1 MHKVAMVIAAGLG
14 ISVIASAEAMSCDA
28 PQAPN
33 LNVDG
38 ASLSVEAYA
47 MLTEQ
52 MARYDDARADYVNC
66 LNAVVLQEVE
76 ATTEDIDRARL
87 QRSQLFVKDPATGRY
102 SDPVAD
108 QYFELTQAF
117 MDGQQARAAD
127 AARAETQK
135 SEAQLA
141 SKMME
146 AQSQ

>member
-1 MHKVAMVIAAGLG
+1 MHKAVMVIAAGLG
-14 ISVIASAEAMSCDA
+14 FSVFASAQAMSCQT
-28 PQAPN
+28 PQPPN

-47 MLTEQ
+47 ALTDQ
-52 MARYDDARADYVNC
+52 MARYDEARAAYVNC
-66 LNAVVLQEVE
+66 LNAVVLQEVD
-76 ATTEDIDRARL
+76 ATPEEIDRARL
-87 QRSQLFVKDPATGRY
+87 QRSKLYVKDPATGRY

-108 QYFELTQAF
+108 QYFKVTQAF
-117 MDGQQARAAD
+117 MAGQEARAAE
-127 AARAETQK
+127 AAQEETRK

>member
-1 MHKVAMVIAAGLG
+1 MQKAAMAIAAILG
-14 ISVIASAEAMSCDA
+14 ISAIASAEAMSCDA

-33 LNVDG
+33 LNIDG
-38 ASLSVEAYA
+38 ASLSVEAYD
-47 MLTEQ
+47 MLTQQ
-52 MARYDDARADYVNC
+52 MARYDGARADYVKC

-76 ATTEDIDRARL
+76 ATSEDIDRARV

-127 AARAETQK
+127 AAKAETQK
-135 SEAQLA
+135 AEAQLA